1 MSKRKRKKENRY
13 YRIYNMEREFSQ
25 IMKQRMK
32 TVFRKT
38 FCIAA
43 LSVLMAVLMAFQ
55 NPVTRVSA
63 AGDPYISELQVV
75 AAKDYKEALGKAGT
89 GFKVLETPL
98 VTPNPEDKGT
108 KLSTFLCYKTTDKK
122 EDAIYDIKTME
133 MDGGYSYSKY
143 ASYLEDQKDFA
154 KDYVKSLAPAIKEFQ
169 DNKRKNKE
177 LTKTIYE
184 ILDCFV
190 DDDSGKSVAQLFTEA
205 QFDKK
210 GKLTDESVD
219 MLFTVFMQGNIEI
232 VMVIEQLLLVSFNDT
247 TDSTW
252 LDFLNNY
259 TETLCSHGEEFVIL
273 EGMDY
278 REEVQIFK
286 DQVGDVRDDIQ
297 YFLNQDAVHPF
308 TAEIE
313 AEQAAQDEI
322 FWERCD
328 PEATEEENVQLR
340 ALIRTERWNA
350 DPNPNNA
357 PTKFSEFCTWF
368 AGLSFDEQAKWTRG
382 REFYNA
388 LREVQYPLN
397 KYDSLYDLIMVAA
410 PNTVAK
416 EDYYPL
422 MYALTPGQRSL
433 LLLGS
438 AQLLMTALTDADTY
452 IEQFSEYQI
461 EGEVFSKEEKYSV
474 YDGVDRS
481 LYDPDGIAMTSHA
494 LEYARYSGEYPFEA
508 KTSEKVHKALS
519 IATYVTAGLAFGLA
533 MWFTIDLLLTVK
545 SVMDALNCTWSVAF
559 SNLFAYGFTQAVGV
573 GGVVMLCATIAL
585 IIIMVIIIVVNVLL
599 GNPNKD
605 YEPIPRVLCSA
616 EDHVYKGI
624 NSEGQMVTG
633 EGYVYY
639 YGVKNPNQPATII
652 DPDTE
657 KEVDTSNQVMDIYNW
672 SFSGMN
678 RRWVALYTSK
688 DQRICYMDE
697 SGEIHRMNPIK
708 VDSLKVSVEQ
718 ESGMSPVTNFNNVVT
733 NLMYWY
739 QHSHNTLKD
748 TENRYLF
755 KIHYTDKEFKN
766 LSGSVFADNSA
777 LAFGG
782 GGLVIGALGGT
793 FITLA
798 AKKKKKEV
806 PVDEQA

>member
-1 MSKRKRKKENRY
+1 
-13 YRIYNMEREFSQ
+13 
-25 IMKQRMK
+25 MKQMMK
-32 TVFRKT
+32 TVFKKT

-43 LSVLMAVLMAFQ
+43 LSVLLAVLMAFQ

-75 AAKDYKEALGKAGT
+75 AAKDYKEALGKAGA

-98 VTPNPEDKGT
+98 VTPNPEDKDT

-133 MDGGYSYSKY
+133 MGGGYSYSKY
-143 ASYLEDQKDFA
+143 ASYLEEQKDYAEEF
-154 KDYVKSLAPAIKEFQ
+154 VRSLAPAIKEFQ
-169 DNKRKNKE
+169 NNNNKHRE

-190 DDDSGKSVAQLFTEA
+190 EDDSGKTVAELLTEA
-205 QFDKK
+205 EFERN
-210 GKLTDESVD
+210 GRLEDESVD
-219 MLFTVFMQGNIEI
+219 MLSTMFMQGNIEVI
-232 VMVIEQLLLVSFNDT
+232 VTIEQLLLVSFNDT

-252 LDFLNNY
+252 LEFLNEY
-259 TETLCSHGEEFVIL
+259 TETECGDGGEFVIS

-278 REEVQIFK
+278 RDEVQLFK

-350 DPNPNNA
+350 DPNPNHA
-357 PTKFSEFCTWF
+357 PTKYSEFCTWF
-368 AGLSFDEQAKWTRG
+368 AGLSFDEQTKWTRG

-397 KYDSLYDLIMVAA
+397 KYETLYDLIMVAA

-433 LLLGS
+433 LLVGG

-461 EGEVFSKEEKYSV
+461 EGGAFSKEEKYSV

-481 LYDPDGIAMTSHA
+481 LFDPDGIAMTSHA
-494 LEYARYSGEYPFEA
+494 LEYARYSGESPFEA
-508 KTSEKVHKALS
+508 KTSEKVHKALT
-519 IATYVTAGLAFGLA
+519 IATYVTAGLAFGMA
-533 MWFTIDLLLTVK
+533 TWFAIEILIGVA
-545 SVMDALNCTWSVAF
+545 SVMDATCNTWSAAF
-559 SNLFAYGFTQAVGV
+559 ANFFAYGFTDALGV
-573 GGVVMLCATIAL
+573 GGWIMLGVTIAL
-585 IIIMVIIIVVNVLL
+585 IMIMVIIIVVNALL
-599 GNPNKD
+599 ENPNKD

-616 EDHVYKGI
+616 EDQVYKGI

-652 DPDTE
+652 DHDTE

-672 SFSGMN
+672 SLSGTS

-708 VDSLKVSVEQ
+708 VSSLKVSTKQ

-766 LSGSVFADNSA
+766 LPGSVFADSSA

-798 AKKKKKEV
+798 AKRKKKEV

>member
-1 MSKRKRKKENRY
+1 
-13 YRIYNMEREFSQ
+13 
-25 IMKQRMK
+25 MKQMMK
-32 TVFRKT
+32 TIFKKT
-38 FCIAA
+38 FCIAV
-43 LSVLMAVLMAFQ
+43 LSVLLAVLMAFQ

-75 AAKDYKEALGKAGT
+75 AAKDYKEALGKAGA

-98 VTPNPEDKGT
+98 VTPNPEDKDT

-133 MDGGYSYSKY
+133 MGGGYSYSKY
-143 ASYLEDQKDFA
+143 ASYLEDQKDLSE
-154 KDYVKSLAPAIKEFQ
+154 DYVKSLAPAIKEFQ

-190 DDDSGKSVAQLFTEA
+190 EDDSGKSVAQLFTEA

-219 MLFTVFMQGNIEI
+219 MLSTMFMQGNIEI
-232 VMVIEQLLLVSFNDT
+232 IMVVEQLLLVSFNDT
-247 TDSTW
+247 TDSSW
-252 LDFLNNY
+252 LEFLNDY
-259 TETLCSHGEEFVIL
+259 TETMCRHGEEFVISD
-273 EGMDY
+273 EMDY
-278 REEVQIFK
+278 KDEVKIFK
-286 DQVGDVRDDIQ
+286 GQVGDVRDDIK
-297 YFLNQDAVHPF
+297 YFLNQEKTHPF

-328 PEATEEENVQLR
+328 PEATEEENAQLR
-340 ALIRTERWNA
+340 AEIRTERWSA
-350 DPNPNNA
+350 DPNGVGG
-357 PTKFSEFCTWF
+357 KYSEFCRWF
-368 AGLSFDEQAKWTRG
+368 EGLYPDEQLKWIHGHT
-382 REFYNA
+382 FYND
-388 LREVQYPLN
+388 LRSTQYPLN
-397 KYDSLYDLIMVAA
+397 KYDSLYDLIMVAD
-410 PNTVAK
+410 PEELDK

-438 AQLLMTALTDADTY
+438 TELLLTAMTDADTY

-461 EGEVFSKEEKYSV
+461 EGEAFSKEEKYSV

-481 LYDPDGIAMTSHA
+481 LYDPDGIAMTEHA
-494 LEYARYSGEYPFEA
+494 LEYARYSGESPFEKKHVSA
-508 KTSEKVHKALS
+508 KTNNALKIS
-519 IATYVTAGLAFGLA
+519 TIVVGGLAGLGVLVSLIGTMGYCASL
-533 MWFTIDLLLTVK
+533 
-545 SVMDALNCTWSVAF
+545 VAT
-559 SNLFAYGFTQAVGV
+559 GAVGGFSTAV
-573 GGVVMLCATIAL
+573 SEWFSSALFTNFSAGNIILAVTIAL
-585 IIIMVIIIVVNVLL
+585 IIIFLIVLAVYLIYSH
-599 GNPNKD
+599 GYKD

-616 EDHVYKGI
+616 EDQVYKGI
-624 NSEGQMVTG
+624 NSEGKMVTG

-639 YGVKNPNQPATII
+639 YGVKNPNQPATVY
-652 DPDTE
+652 DSDAG

-672 SFSGMN
+672 SLAGSS

-688 DQRICYMDE
+688 DQRLCYMDE

-708 VDSLKVSVEQ
+708 VDSLKVSTKQ
-718 ESGMSPVTNFNNVVT
+718 ESGVSPVTNFNNVVT

-739 QHSHNTLKD
+739 QNSHNTLKD

-766 LSGSVFADNSA
+766 LPASVFADNA
-777 LAFGG
+777 ELAFGG
-782 GGLVIGALGGT
+782 GGLVLGALGGT